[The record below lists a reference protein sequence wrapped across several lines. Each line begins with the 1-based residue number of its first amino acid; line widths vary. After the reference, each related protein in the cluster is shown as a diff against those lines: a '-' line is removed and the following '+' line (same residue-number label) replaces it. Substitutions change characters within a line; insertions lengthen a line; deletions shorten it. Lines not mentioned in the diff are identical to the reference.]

1 MYGIVQMFVFLLTI
15 TNVLLLLETTSI
27 GKKHVRNKILMNEQL
42 LNVFHFRSR
51 LYKKSTSNLYASNL
65 IHQQSVVKIE
75 IYTGIYSVY
84 QIVRY
89 EFI

>member
-1 MYGIVQMFVFLLTI
+1 MFVFLLTI

-42 LNVFHFRSR
+42 LNVFHFR

-89 EFI
+89 ELI